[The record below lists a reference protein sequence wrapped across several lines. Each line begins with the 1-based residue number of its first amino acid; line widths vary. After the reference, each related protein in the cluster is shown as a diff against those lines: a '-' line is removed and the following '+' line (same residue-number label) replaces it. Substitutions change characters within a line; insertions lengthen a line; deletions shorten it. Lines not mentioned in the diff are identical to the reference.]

1 MVFPVPAIAVGVW
14 VSRLLSGFSDAGTA
28 LTIGIFVTAVFLA
41 TRCKG
46 CCREDSIFR
55 SHVM

>member
-1 MVFPVPAIAVGVW
+1 
-14 VSRLLSGFSDAGTA
+14 
-28 LTIGIFVTAVFLA
+28 VTAVFLA

>member
-1 MVFPVPAIAVGVW
+1 MAVDFW
-14 VSRLLSGFSDAGTA
+14 VSRLLAAFSDVGTA
-28 LTIGIFVTAVFLA
+28 LTISILLTAVILA

-55 SHVM
+55 SHVI

>member
-1 MVFPVPAIAVGVW
+1 MVFPLPAIAIEVW
-14 VSRLLSGFSDAGTA
+14 VNRLLAGFSDAGTA
-28 LTIGIFVTAVFLA
+28 LTIGILVTAVFLA

-46 CCREDSIFR
+46 RCREDSIFR

>member
-1 MVFPVPAIAVGVW
+1 MLPVIPAMTLDSLVTSVLAA
-14 VSRLLSGFSDAGTA
+14 LSQAGTV
-28 LTIGIFVTAVFLA
+28 LTICICVTAVALA

-55 SHVM
+55 SHVV